1 MCVFESYTERGAQ
14 WLKVLSVK
22 TVENNGFLFLAPF
35 HTEKKNQQ
43 NKKVIN
49 NTERFQ
55 YANITQEIVERMPK
69 ANRGLGKILGTNTN
83 ISDFTNPH
91 KKGRQSKRKFTK
103 V

>member
-1 MCVFESYTERGAQ
+1 MVFYS
-14 WLKVLSVK
+14 WLPS
-22 TVENNGFLFLAPF
+22 TQ
-35 HTEKKNQQ
+35 KKKQR
-43 NKKVIN
+43 NKKAIN

-83 ISDFTNPH
+83 ISDFTNPY